1 MSFEIREKPETFER
15 ALVVGLGMPGES
27 RRERTALLAELEDL
41 VSNLGIG
48 IAEVRLEFI
57 REMQAKFLC
66 GIGKAKEI
74 RDLAHAIKADCV
86 IFDNLLAPSQQRE
99 WEEFL
104 ETQELEVNGTTVQ
117 RKWEGEPI
125 VVMDREEIILDIF
138 AKRARTRE
146 AVLQVDLA
154 RMQYA
159 LPRMAGMWKHL
170 DRQRGGSGGGKGGGA
185 AARGEG
191 EKQIE
196 VDRRLAHERIE
207 NIRAELEVVRRQ
219 RGTQRKERNRQGIP
233 TAAIVGYTNA
243 GKSSLLNLIT
253 GAGVLAQN
261 ILFATLDTTSR
272 KIELPDG
279 QPLVLTDTVGFI
291 RNLPHRLVEAFK
303 STLEE
308 ATLADFLIQV
318 VDASDREALR
328 HYETTCEVLAELG
341 AEDKPMVV
349 VWNKIDLIPE
359 DQRDSQL
366 AALSA
371 KVQCP
376 SLCMS
381 VPEALGTDSLMQ
393 ACVEMLSH
401 RVTTARYRIPL
412 AESRIIAIMHRD
424 GKVLSTEYEGN
435 DALVEA
441 ILPREFAA
449 RLESYLI

>member
-1 MSFEIREKPETFER
+1 MSFEIREKPEMVER
-15 ALVVGLGMPGES
+15 ALLVGLGMPGDS

-48 IAEVRLEFI
+48 IVGTMLEFT
-57 REMQAKFLC
+57 REIQAKYLC
-66 GIGKAKEI
+66 GIGKAEEI
-74 RDLAHAIKADCV
+74 RARVEELDADCL
-86 IFDNLLAPSQQRE
+86 IFDNLLSPSQQRE
-99 WEEFL
+99 WEKL
-104 ETQELEVNGTTVQ
+104 ANVTV
-117 RKWEGEPI
+117 I
-125 VVMDREEIILDIF
+125 DREEVILDIF

-146 AVLQVDLA
+146 AVMQVDLA

-159 LPRMAGMWKHL
+159 LPRMTGMWKHL

-196 VDRRLAHERIE
+196 VDRRLARERIE
-207 NIRAELEVVRRQ
+207 AIRDELELVRRQ
-219 RGTQRKERNRQGIP
+219 RGTQRKERTRQGIP

-308 ATLADFLIQV
+308 AVLADFLIQV
-318 VDASDREALR
+318 VDASDEDALR
-328 HYETTCEVLAELG
+328 HYETTCEVLASLG

-349 VWNKIDLIPE
+349 VWNKCDLIPE
-359 DQRDSQL
+359 DVREVTLQ
-366 AALSA
+366 ALSA
-371 KVQCP
+371 KLSCP

-381 VPEALGTDSLMQ
+381 VLENKGVDALLAS
-393 ACVEMLSH
+393 CVEMLSH
-401 RVTTARYRIPL
+401 RVERQTYRIPL

-424 GKVLSTEYEGN
+424 GKVLNTEYEGN
-435 DALVEA
+435 DAIVEA
-441 ILPREFAA
+441 ILPKEFAA
-449 RLESYLI
+449 RIANYRV

>member
-1 MSFEIREKPETFER
+1 MSFEIREKPDLVER
-15 ALVVGLGMPGES
+15 ALLVGIGLPGES
-27 RRERTALLAELEDL
+27 RRERSALLAELEDL
-41 VSNLGIG
+41 VRNLGIG
-48 IAEVRLEFI
+48 IVGTMLEFT
-57 REMQAKFLC
+57 REMQAKYLC
-66 GIGKAKEI
+66 GVGKAEEI
-74 RDLAHAIKADCV
+74 KAKAEEVGADCV
-86 IFDNLLAPSQQRE
+86 IFDNLLSPSQQRE
-99 WEEFL
+99 WEKL
-104 ETQELEVNGTTVQ
+104 VGVTV
-117 RKWEGEPI
+117 I
-125 VVMDREEIILDIF
+125 DREEVILDIF
-138 AKRARTRE
+138 AKRARTKE
-146 AVLQVDLA
+146 AVMQVDLA

-196 VDRRLAHERIE
+196 VDRRLAHDRIE
-207 NIRAELEVVRRQ
+207 AIRAELEIVRRQ

-243 GKSSLLNLIT
+243 GKSSLLNKIT

-261 ILFATLDTTSR
+261 ILFATLETTSR

-308 ATLADFLIQV
+308 AVLADFLIQV

-341 AEDKPMVV
+341 AADKPMLVL
-349 VWNKIDLIPE
+349 WNKVDAIPE
-359 DQRDSQL
+359 DIRATTLETL
-366 AALSA
+366 AA
-371 KVQCP
+371 KVDCP
-376 SLCMS
+376 SIFAS
-381 VPEALGTDSLMQ
+381 ALEGVGLDKLLE

-424 GKVLSTEYEGN
+424 GKVLNTEYDGN

-449 RLESYLI
+449 RLEKYIIS

>member
-1 MSFEIREKPETFER
+1 MSFEIREKPEKIER
-15 ALVVGLGMPGES
+15 ALLVGIGLPGES
-27 RRERTALLAELEDL
+27 RRERAALLAELVDL
-41 VSNLGIG
+41 VENLGIG
-48 IAEVRLEFI
+48 IVESSVEYT
-57 REMQAKFLC
+57 REMQAKYLC
-66 GIGKAKEI
+66 GVGKAEEI
-74 RDLAHAIKADCV
+74 RNRAELLNADCV
-86 IFDNLLAPSQQRE
+86 IFDNLLSPSQQRE
-99 WEEFL
+99 WEKL
-104 ETQELEVNGTTVQ
+104 VEV
-117 RKWEGEPI
+117 P
-125 VVMDREEIILDIF
+125 VVDREEIILDIF
-138 AKRARTRE
+138 AKRARTKE
-146 AVLQVDLA
+146 AVMQVDLA

-196 VDRRLAHERIE
+196 VDRRLAHDRIE
-207 NIRAELEVVRRQ
+207 AIRAELETVRRQ

-233 TAAIVGYTNA
+233 AAAIVGYTNA
-243 GKSSLLNLIT
+243 GKSSLLNKMT

-308 ATLADFLIQV
+308 AVLADFLIQV

-341 AEDKPMVV
+341 AADKPMIVL
-349 VWNKIDLIPE
+349 WNKVDMLPTE
-359 DQRDSQL
+359 TRQATL
-366 AALSA
+366 AALAA
-371 KVQCP
+371 KVECP
-376 SLCMS
+376 SVFAS
-381 VPEALGTDSLMQ
+381 ALEGTGIDELL
-393 ACVEMLSH
+393 AGCVEMLSH

-424 GKVLSTEYEGN
+424 GKVLGTEYEGN
-435 DALVEA
+435 DAIVEA
-441 ILPREFAA
+441 ILPREFAS
-449 RLESYLI
+449 RLEKYLAR

>member
-1 MSFEIREKPETFER
+1 MSFEIREKPEMVER
-15 ALVVGLGMPGES
+15 ALLVGLGMPGDS

-41 VSNLGIG
+41 VGNLGIG
-48 IAEVRLEFI
+48 IVGTMLEFT
-57 REMQAKFLC
+57 REIQAKYLC
-66 GIGKAKEI
+66 GVGKAEEI
-74 RDLAHAIKADCV
+74 RARVEELNADCL
-86 IFDNLLAPSQQRE
+86 IFDNLLSPSQQRE
-99 WEEFL
+99 WEKL
-104 ETQELEVNGTTVQ
+104 ANVTV
-117 RKWEGEPI
+117 I
-125 VVMDREEIILDIF
+125 DREEVILDIF
-138 AKRARTRE
+138 AQRARTRE
-146 AVLQVDLA
+146 AVMQVDLA

-196 VDRRLAHERIE
+196 VDRRLARERIE
-207 NIRAELEVVRRQ
+207 AIRDELELVRRQ
-219 RGTQRKERNRQGIP
+219 RGTQRKERTRQGIP

-243 GKSSLLNLIT
+243 GKSSLLNLVT

-308 ATLADFLIQV
+308 AVLADFLIQV
-318 VDASDREALR
+318 VDASDEDALC
-328 HYETTCEVLAELG
+328 HYETTCEVLSSLG
-341 AEDKPMVV
+341 AQEKPMVV
-349 VWNKIDLIPE
+349 VWNKCDLIPE
-359 DQRDSQL
+359 EMREVTLEAL
-366 AALSA
+366 AS
-371 KVQCP
+371 KVDCP
-376 SLCMS
+376 SLSMS
-381 VPEALGTDSLMQ
+381 VRENQGVEYLMQ

-401 RVTTARYRIPL
+401 RVERQIYRIPL
-412 AESRIIAIMHRD
+412 AESRLIALMHRD

-441 ILPREFAA
+441 ILPKEFAA
-449 RLESYLI
+449 RIASYRV

>member
-1 MSFEIREKPETFER
+1 MVER
-15 ALVVGLGMPGES
+15 ALLVGIGLPGET
-27 RRERTALLAELEDL
+27 RREREALLAELEDL

-48 IAEVRLEFI
+48 IVGSRIEYI
-57 REMQAKFLC
+57 REMQAKYLC
-66 GIGKAKEI
+66 GIGKAEEI
-74 RDLAHAIKADCV
+74 RDAVLELDADCV
-86 IFDNLLAPSQQRE
+86 IFDNLLSPSQQRE
-99 WEEFL
+99 WEKL
-104 ETQELEVNGTTVQ
+104 VNVTV
-117 RKWEGEPI
+117 I
-125 VVMDREEIILDIF
+125 DREEVILDIF
-138 AKRARTRE
+138 ASRARTRE
-146 AVLQVDLA
+146 AVMQVDLA

-207 NIRAELEVVRRQ
+207 SIRAELEVVRRQ
-219 RGTQRKERNRQGIP
+219 RGTQRKERVRQGIP
-233 TAAIVGYTNA
+233 SAAIVGYTNA
-243 GKSSLLNLIT
+243 GKSSLLNLMT
-253 GAGVLAQN
+253 GAGVLAKN

-308 ATLADFLIQV
+308 AVLADFLVQV
-318 VDASDREALR
+318 VDASDRDALR

-341 AEDKPMVV
+341 AAEKPMVV
-349 VWNKIDLIPE
+349 VWNKVDLIPDE
-359 DQRDSQL
+359 VRETTL
-366 AALSA
+366 EVLKA
-371 KVQCP
+371 KVDCP

-381 VPEALGTDSLMQ
+381 VLREQGMDALLH

-401 RVTTARYRIPL
+401 RVDKARYRIPL
-412 AESRIIAIMHRD
+412 AESRIMALMHRD

-435 DALVEA
+435 DAIVEA
-441 ILPREFAA
+441 ILPKEFAA
-449 RLESYLI
+449 RISSYRI

>member
-1 MSFEIREKPETFER
+1 MSFEIREKPEMVER
-15 ALVVGLGMPGES
+15 ALLVGLGMPGDS
-27 RRERTALLAELEDL
+27 RRERAALLAELEDL

-48 IAEVRLEFI
+48 IVGTMLEFT
-57 REMQAKFLC
+57 REMQAKYLC
-66 GIGKAKEI
+66 GIGKAEEI
-74 RDLAHAIKADCV
+74 RAKVVELNADCLV
-86 IFDNLLAPSQQRE
+86 FDNLLSPGQQRE
-99 WEEFL
+99 WEKL
-104 ETQELEVNGTTVQ
+104 TNVTV
-117 RKWEGEPI
+117 I
-125 VVMDREEIILDIF
+125 DREEVILDIF
-138 AKRARTRE
+138 SKRARTRE

-196 VDRRLAHERIE
+196 VDRRLARDRIE
-207 NIRAELEVVRRQ
+207 AIRDELEVVRRQ

-243 GKSSLLNLIT
+243 GKSSLLNLVT

-328 HYETTCEVLAELG
+328 HYEITCEVLAELG
-341 AEDKPMVV
+341 ASDKPMVV
-349 VWNKIDLIPE
+349 VWNKTDLIPE
-359 DQRDSQL
+359 EQRADQL

-376 SLCMS
+376 CIACS
-381 VPEALGTDSLMQ
+381 VKEEQGVEALMA

-401 RVTTARYRIPL
+401 RVSKEHYRIPL

-435 DALVEA
+435 DAIVEA

-449 RLESYLI
+449 RLESYKI

>member
-1 MSFEIREKPETFER
+1 MSFEIREKPEMVER
-15 ALVVGLGMPGES
+15 ALLVGLGMPGDT
-27 RRERTALLAELEDL
+27 RRERSALLAELEDL

-48 IAEVRLEFI
+48 IVGTMLEFT
-57 REMQAKFLC
+57 REIQAKYLC
-66 GIGKAKEI
+66 GIGKAEEI
-74 RDLAHAIKADCV
+74 RAQVEELNADCL
-86 IFDNLLAPSQQRE
+86 IFDNLLSPSQQRE
-99 WEEFL
+99 WEKL
-104 ETQELEVNGTTVQ
+104 TNVTV
-117 RKWEGEPI
+117 I
-125 VVMDREEIILDIF
+125 DREEVILDIF

-146 AVLQVDLA
+146 AVMQVDLA

-159 LPRMAGMWKHL
+159 LPRMTGMWKHL

-196 VDRRLAHERIE
+196 VDRRLARERIE
-207 NIRAELEVVRRQ
+207 AIRDELELVRKQ
-219 RGTQRKERNRQGIP
+219 RGTQRKERTRQGIP

-308 ATLADFLIQV
+308 AVLADFLIQV
-318 VDASDREALR
+318 VDASDEDALR
-328 HYETTCEVLAELG
+328 HYETTCEVLNSLG
-341 AEDKPMVV
+341 AQDKPMVV
-349 VWNKIDLIPE
+349 VWNKCDLIPDE
-359 DQRDSQL
+359 VRAVTL
-366 AALSA
+366 EALSA
-371 KVQCP
+371 KLACP
-376 SLCMS
+376 SLSMS
-381 VPEALGTDSLMQ
+381 VLENKGVEALLD

-401 RVTTARYRIPL
+401 RVERQTYRIPL

-424 GKVLSTEYEGN
+424 GKVMNTEYEGN
-435 DALVEA
+435 DAIVEA
-441 ILPREFAA
+441 ILPKEFAA
-449 RLESYLI
+449 RIAQYRV

>member
-1 MSFEIREKPETFER
+1 MSFEIREKPEMVER
-15 ALVVGLGMPGES
+15 ALLVGLGMPGDS
-27 RRERTALLAELEDL
+27 RRERAALLAELEDL

-48 IAEVRLEFI
+48 IVGTMLEFT
-57 REMQAKFLC
+57 REIQAKYLC
-66 GIGKAKEI
+66 GIGKAEEI
-74 RDLAHAIKADCV
+74 RAKVVELDADCL
-86 IFDNLLAPSQQRE
+86 IFDNLLSPSQQRE
-99 WEEFL
+99 WEKL
-104 ETQELEVNGTTVQ
+104 TNVTV
-117 RKWEGEPI
+117 I
-125 VVMDREEIILDIF
+125 DREEVILDIF

-146 AVLQVDLA
+146 AVMQVDLA

-196 VDRRLAHERIE
+196 IDRRLARERIE
-207 NIRAELEVVRRQ
+207 AIRDELEVVRRQ

-243 GKSSLLNLIT
+243 GKSSLLNLVT

-341 AEDKPMVV
+341 AADKPMVV
-349 VWNKIDLIPE
+349 VWNKTDLIPE
-359 DQRDSQL
+359 DQREELL
-366 AALSA
+366 AALTA

-376 SLCMS
+376 CITFS
-381 VPEALGTDSLMQ
+381 VKAEQGVDALL
-393 ACVEMLSH
+393 AECVEMLSH
-401 RVTTARYRIPL
+401 RVSKECYRIPL
-412 AESRIIAIMHRD
+412 AESRLIAIMHRD

-435 DALVEA
+435 DAIVEA

-449 RLESYLI
+449 RLESYKI

>member
-1 MSFEIREKPETFER
+1 MSFEIREKPEMVER
-15 ALVVGLGMPGES
+15 ALLVGLGMPGDS
-27 RRERTALLAELEDL
+27 KRERTALLAELEDL

-48 IAEVRLEFI
+48 IVGTMLEFT
-57 REMQAKFLC
+57 REMQAKYLC
-66 GIGKAKEI
+66 GIGKAEEI
-74 RDLAHAIKADCV
+74 RARAEELNADCV
-86 IFDNLLAPSQQRE
+86 IFDNLLSPSQQRE
-99 WEEFL
+99 WEKL
-104 ETQELEVNGTTVQ
+104 TNVTV
-117 RKWEGEPI
+117 I
-125 VVMDREEIILDIF
+125 DREEVILDIF

-146 AVLQVDLA
+146 AVMQVDLA

-159 LPRMAGMWKHL
+159 LPRMTGMWKHL

-196 VDRRLAHERIE
+196 VDRRLARERIE
-207 NIRAELEVVRRQ
+207 AIRDELEVVRRQ
-219 RGTQRKERNRQGIP
+219 RGTQRKERTRQGIP

-261 ILFATLDTTSR
+261 ILFATLETTSR

-308 ATLADFLIQV
+308 AVLADFLIQV
-318 VDASDREALR
+318 VDASDEDALR
-328 HYETTCEVLAELG
+328 HYETTCEVLNSLG

-349 VWNKIDLIPE
+349 VWNKCDLIPE
-359 DQRDSQL
+359 ELREVTLQAL
-366 AALSA
+366 AA
-371 KVQCP
+371 KVNCP
-376 SLCMS
+376 SLTMS
-381 VPEALGTDSLMQ
+381 VVQEQGVDALMS

-401 RVTTARYRIPL
+401 RVERQTYRIPL

-435 DALVEA
+435 DAIVEA

-449 RLESYLI
+449 RIASYRV

>member
-1 MSFEIREKPETFER
+1 MSFEIREKPEMVER
-15 ALVVGLGMPGES
+15 ALLVGLGMPGDT
-27 RRERTALLAELEDL
+27 RRERSALLAELEDL

-48 IAEVRLEFI
+48 IVGTMLEFT
-57 REMQAKFLC
+57 REIQAKYLC
-66 GIGKAKEI
+66 GIGKAEEI
-74 RDLAHAIKADCV
+74 RAQVEELNADCL
-86 IFDNLLAPSQQRE
+86 IFDNLLSPSQQRE
-99 WEEFL
+99 WEKL
-104 ETQELEVNGTTVQ
+104 TNVTV
-117 RKWEGEPI
+117 I
-125 VVMDREEIILDIF
+125 DREEVILDIF

-146 AVLQVDLA
+146 AVMQVDLA

-159 LPRMAGMWKHL
+159 LPRMTGMWKHL

-196 VDRRLAHERIE
+196 GDRRLARERIE
-207 NIRAELEVVRRQ
+207 AIRDELELVRKQ
-219 RGTQRKERNRQGIP
+219 RGTQRKERTRQGIP

-308 ATLADFLIQV
+308 AVLADFLIQV
-318 VDASDREALR
+318 VDASDEDALR
-328 HYETTCEVLAELG
+328 HYETTCEVLNSLG
-341 AEDKPMVV
+341 AQDKPMVV
-349 VWNKIDLIPE
+349 VWNKCDLIPDE
-359 DQRDSQL
+359 VRAVTL
-366 AALSA
+366 EALSA
-371 KVQCP
+371 KLACP
-376 SLCMS
+376 SLSMS
-381 VPEALGTDSLMQ
+381 VLENKGVEALLD

-401 RVTTARYRIPL
+401 RVERQTYRIPL

-424 GKVLSTEYEGN
+424 GKVMNTEYEGN
-435 DALVEA
+435 DAIVEA
-441 ILPREFAA
+441 ILPKEFAA
-449 RLESYLI
+449 RIAQYRV